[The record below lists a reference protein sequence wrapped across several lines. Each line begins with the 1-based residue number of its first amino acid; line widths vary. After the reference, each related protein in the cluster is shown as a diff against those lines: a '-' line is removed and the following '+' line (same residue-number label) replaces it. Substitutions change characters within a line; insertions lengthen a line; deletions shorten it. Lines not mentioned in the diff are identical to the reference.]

1 MAAID
6 SQAVSGKSMTKKG
19 NQTDRAIKKL
29 RGTFKHFFYSCW
41 RVLLRGYSDL
51 SL

>member
-19 NQTDRAIKKL
+19 FQTDRAIKKL
-29 RGTFKHFFYSCW
+29 RGVFQRFSFMPESKAAVCP
-41 RVLLRGYSDL
+41 
-51 SL
+51 